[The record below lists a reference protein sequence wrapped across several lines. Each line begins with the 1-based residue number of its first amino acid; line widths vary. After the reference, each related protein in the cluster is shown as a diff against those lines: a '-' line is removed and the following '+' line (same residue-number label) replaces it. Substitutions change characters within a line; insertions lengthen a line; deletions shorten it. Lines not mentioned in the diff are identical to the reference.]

1 MTLQLTTRGSSRQ
14 ARHAHPLGF
23 TLIELVVVLVIIA
36 TIAGLVIPQIGGLG
50 RSSDMAASAKTQ
62 ADLANNLQL
71 FFVLQK
77 RFPQGMDSL
86 LDSTSQAIYA
96 SDTTDANT
104 QTRGLPYAGADGT
117 RLQAQLTVSDI
128 AAASSASDP
137 QWLRSLQRA
146 GFDWVFDHDTSV
158 INSNNSS
165 AATPQRLLSSSPFK
179 VAEVTGTYLISKL
192 VPQAVMTSGTTTT
205 IALPSDERL
214 VAFGVGPRMTAISK
228 TMANPPIYPGADG
241 KYYGRY
247 VAVFRIYA
255 SGERAQLVGVIDS
268 YGRTSDY
275 TTQQFNESLPNG
287 GRQG

>member
-1 MTLQLTTRGSSRQ
+1 MKLNSQTLGRLSASRG
-14 ARHAHPLGF
+14 ARWSGF

-36 TIAGLVIPQIGGLG
+36 TIAGFVIPQVSGLG

-86 LDSTSQAIYA
+86 LDTSGAIYS

-104 QTRGLPYAGADGT
+104 QTRGLPYSGADGT
-117 RLQAQLTVSDI
+117 RLQDQLT
-128 AAASSASDP
+128 ASDLTNATNA
-137 QWLRSLQRA
+137 QWLRSLSRC
-146 GFDWVFDHDTSV
+146 GFDWVYDHDTTV
-158 INSNNSS
+158 LNANNSS
-165 AATPQRLLSSSPFK
+165 ALTTQRLLSSSPFK
-179 VAEVTGTYLISKL
+179 VAEITAPSGNYLISKL
-192 VPQAVMTSGTTTT
+192 VPQGLA
-205 IALPSDERL
+205 SDERL
-214 VAFGVGPRMTAISK
+214 VAFGVGPRITSISK